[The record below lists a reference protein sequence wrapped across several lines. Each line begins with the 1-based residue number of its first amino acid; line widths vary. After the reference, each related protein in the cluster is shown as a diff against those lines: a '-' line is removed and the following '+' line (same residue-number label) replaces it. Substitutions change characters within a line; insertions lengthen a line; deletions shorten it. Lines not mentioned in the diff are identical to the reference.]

1 MTTLAGSAGIT
12 GSSDG
17 TGISARFKQPSG
29 IVTDGTNL
37 YVSDTFNHTIRKIEI
52 SSGIVTTLA
61 GSAGITGS
69 FDGTGISARFNTP
82 LGITTDG
89 SSNLYVAEYGNHT
102 VRKIVISSGVV
113 TTLAGSAGSTGS
125 SDGTGISAKFNTP
138 MGITTDGKNLY
149 VVDSK
154 NHTIRKVVISSGMV
168 TTLAGS
174 AGSTG
179 SSDGTGI
186 SAKFNRPYQLTTD
199 GINLFVSDFKNHTIR
214 KVVISSGVV
223 TTLAGSAGNSGTTD
237 ATGTSARF
245 YGPTGLT
252 TEGANIYIADRNN
265 HTIRKIQ

>member
-1 MTTLAGSAGIT
+1 M
-12 GSSDG
+12 DG
-17 TGISARFKQPSG
+17 QKYA
-29 IVTDGTNL
+29 VAE
-37 YVSDTFNHTIRKIEI
+37 YENHTIRKIEI

-125 SDGTGISAKFNTP
+125 SDGTGISARFNTP
-138 MGITTDGKNLY
+138 MGITTDGTNLY
-149 VVDSK
+149 VVDS
-154 NHTIRKVVISSGMV
+154 
-168 TTLAGS
+168 
-174 AGSTG
+174 
-179 SSDGTGI
+179 
-186 SAKFNRPYQLTTD
+186 
-199 GINLFVSDFKNHTIR
+199 KNHTIR

-237 ATGTSARF
+237 AMGTSARF

-252 TEGANIYIADRNN
+252 TEGANIYIADRN
-265 HTIRKIQ
+265 TSFR

>member
-1 MTTLAGSAGIT
+1 MDADDPEPTVNNLIGGSIQATPLSLSGVVTTFAGTT
-12 GSSDG
+12 GLSGSTDAS
-17 TGISARFKQPSG
+17 GISAKFNEPRG
-29 IVTDGTNL
+29 ITTDGTNL
-37 YVSDTFNHTIRKIEI
+37 YLAEYENHTIRKIEI

-69 FDGTGISARFNTP
+69 FDGTGTSARFNTP

-102 VRKIVISSGVV
+102 VRKIVISSGV
-113 TTLAGSAGSTGS
+113 
-125 SDGTGISAKFNTP
+125 
-138 MGITTDGKNLY
+138 
-149 VVDSK
+149 
-154 NHTIRKVVISSGMV
+154 V

-223 TTLAGSAGNSGTTD
+223 TTLAGSAGNSGTTN
-237 ATGTSARF
+237 AAGTSARF